1 MPRPSPVRSVLRITI
16 LFALACSPDT
26 SASSDRSC
34 NPDAESNR
42 TRVLAFY
49 RDALVNR
56 SPRAAFAEFMAP
68 DFVEHKPDVATGS
81 RDSTVAFL
89 ERLMQ
94 DLPEGRWQ
102 IHRSLADQDL
112 VFVHAS
118 FTPAPGA
125 PAYAISDVF
134 RLQECKIVEH
144 WDVVG
149 PPTERPLNPQPRF

>member
-1 MPRPSPVRSVLRITI
+1 MPRSVLRFAL
-16 LFALACSPDT
+16 LFALACSPGT
-26 SASSDRSC
+26 SASSDASC

-42 TRVLAFY
+42 ARVLAFY

-56 SPRAAFAEFMAP
+56 NPRAAFTKFMAA
-68 DFVEHKPDVATGS
+68 DFVEHKPDVSTGS
-81 RDSTVAFL
+81 RDSTIAFL

-102 IHRSLADQDL
+102 IHRSIADQDL

-118 FTPAPGA
+118 FTPAKGT
-125 PAYAISDVF
+125 PAYAIADVF
-134 RLQECKIVEH
+134 RLRECQIVEH

-149 PPTERPLNPQPRF
+149 PPSERQLNPQSRF